1 MIAPSARVY
10 HKIPDQWEPIIYSK
24 KIDEVVHDNVVFN
37 SVFNR
42 DYEGELKGPGSK
54 LVIRSWP
61 ELKANDYVLG
71 TPINPQRVDARAKE
85 VVVGRAWEL
94 SIVLDQ
100 WDLMWSDMKAWESQR
115 SKKIG
120 VATAEFLEN
129 KWFNEAPTALTG
141 TPFATWNAGNNAG
154 INGDIELGEAA
165 VPIIL
170 TADKNPTAAAGT
182 KAKNVLKHL
191 YDIDMV
197 HTRHQGASSAT
208 HKYMITSP
216 EVLKVLREFDAFE
229 RTHCGDSLDTLLRKD
244 VMSYGRVP
252 ATGFEVYLSNRLT
265 GTAGTGSYAG
275 KTIYPIFFGDT
286 RAWTYA
292 DLVSETGIKPSP
304 DTPGVEYEY
313 HIGAYDWFLAQP
325 EYFGVSYV
333 AV

>member
-1 MIAPSARVY
+1 MIAPTARVY

-37 SVFNR
+37 QIFNR
-42 DYEGELKGPGSK
+42 DYEGELKGVGSK

-71 TPINPQRVDARAKE
+71 TPINPQRVDARSKE

-100 WDLMWSDMKAWESQR
+100 WDLMWSDMKAWEGQR

-120 VATAEFLEN
+120 VATSEFLEN
-129 KWFNEAPTALTG
+129 KWFGEAYAAAAN
-141 TPFATWNAGNNAG
+141 TPFTNWNTGNNAG
-154 INGDIELGEAA
+154 INGDIKLGTAA
-165 VPIIL
+165 DPVIL
-170 TADKNPTAAAGT
+170 TAEKSPTQTVGT
-182 KAKNVLKHL
+182 EKNVLKHI
-191 YDIDMV
+191 YDMDMV

-208 HKYMITSP
+208 RKYMITSP

-229 RTHCGDSLDTLLRKD
+229 RTSCNETLDVLLRKD
-244 VMSYGRVP
+244 VMSYGRNA
-252 ATGFEVYLSNRLT
+252 ATGFEMYLSNRLG
-265 GTAGTGSYAG
+265 GTAGTGKYDG

-292 DLVSETGIKPSP
+292 DLVSETGIKDSP
-304 DTPGVEYEY
+304 DTPGVSYEY

>member
-1 MIAPSARVY
+1 MIAPGARVY
-10 HKIPDQWEPIIYSK
+10 HKLPDQWEPIIYSK

-37 SVFNR
+37 QIFNR
-42 DYEGELKGPGSK
+42 DYEGELRGPGSK

-120 VATAEFLEN
+120 VATSEFLED
-129 KWFNEAPTALTG
+129 KWFGEAAAAVTAS
-141 TPFATWNAGNNAG
+141 PFANWNAGNSAG
-154 INGDIELGEAA
+154 INGDIKLGTSVAP
-165 VPIIL
+165 VIL
-170 TADKNPTAAAGT
+170 TADKSPTQTVGT
-182 KAKNVLKHL
+182 EKNVLKHI

-208 HKYMITSP
+208 RKFLITSP

-229 RTHCGDSLDTLLRKD
+229 RSACNETIDVLLRKD
-244 VMSYGRVP
+244 VMSYGRNA
-252 ATGFEVYLSNRLT
+252 ATGFEMYLSNRLT
-265 GTAGTGSYAG
+265 GTAGAGNYAG
-275 KTIYPIFFGDT
+275 KTIYPIYFGDT

-292 DLVSETGIKPSP
+292 DLVSETGVKDSP
-304 DTPGVEYEY
+304 DTPGVSYEY
-313 HIGAYDWFLAQP
+313 HIGAYDWFLAEP
-325 EYFGVSYV
+325 AYFGVSYV

>member
-42 DYEGELKGPGSK
+42 DYEGELRGPGSK

-129 KWFNEAPTALTG
+129 KWFREAGTALTG

-154 INGDIELGEAA
+154 INGDIKLG
-165 VPIIL
+165 
-170 TADKNPTAAAGT
+170 TAATPVDLIAGKT
-182 KAKNVLKHL
+182 GTGNEKNVLKHL

-208 HKYMITSP
+208 HKYLITSP

-229 RTHCGDSLDTLLRKD
+229 RSACNDTLDTLLRKD

-252 ATGFEVYLSNRLT
+252 ATGFEVYLSNRLEPVVDPSYT
-265 GTAGTGSYAG
+265 GT
-275 KTIYPIFFGDT
+275 KKVYPIFFGDT

-292 DLVSETGIKPSP
+292 DLVSETGIKESP
-304 DTPGVEYEY
+304 DTPGVSYEY